1 MADVSRFIT
10 KADEALK
17 KRNYDYAIQMYVS
30 AMEADPGNVD
40 AHRNYRLALVRKYD
54 QDGYP
59 KGIGLGGLKTIA
71 VSKNPEKLLIE
82 TEKLVGKD
90 PKGIKYNLRSAEA
103 LMMLNKTEA
112 ALAVLEFT
120 AKTADIKSDK
130 QTPQL
135 FSLLA
140 KCYSETGKMQE
151 ANQMLSR
158 AVKLS
163 PNDKQL
169 QALQKEIAAKSYNK
183 QFGSATSSYELVKNR
198 DEADKLEKMR
208 KGVITEEDAD
218 SLLVE
223 EEQKLKENPLDRRAI
238 RNIGEI
244 LAKRKKYKE
253 AHDRLKAFC
262 EVDSSA
268 TEVGDKA
275 AEYMNLHYDNQIQ
288 ICLKRAQTEP
298 DKAAAYKA
306 HAEKVR
312 EEKKKFQLVEFGR
325 QVEAAPTDL
334 EKRYMFGKALY
345 DAGDH
350 QEAFKHFQKAVK
362 SPKFS
367 KKAGVMMGD
376 CLLRMGRLEMAEM
389 AFQGVHK
396 ELGEGDE
403 DLRKDLMYLEADL
416 MQAKGDTG
424 GALNRFRELYMEDM
438 EFRDVEKRIEQLKQ
452 ASGAA

>member
-1 MADVSRFIT
+1 MADVSRFLA

-40 AHRNYRLALVRKYD
+40 AHRNFRMALVRKYE
-54 QDGYP
+54 QEGYP
-59 KGIGLGGLKTIA
+59 KSFGLGSLKTIA
-71 VSKNPEKLLIE
+71 VSKNPEKLLVE
-82 TEKLVGKD
+82 TEKLVLKD
-90 PKGIKYNLRSAEA
+90 PKSIKYNLRSAEA
-103 LMMLNKTEA
+103 LMMLSKTEA
-112 ALAVLEFT
+112 ALAVLEFA
-120 AKTADIKSDK
+120 AKVGDIKSDK

-169 QALQKEIAAKSYNK
+169 QTLQKEIAAKAYNK
-183 QFGSATSSYELVKNR
+183 QVGTAKSSYELVQNR
-198 DEADKLEKMR
+198 EEADKLEKLR
-208 KGVITEEDAD
+208 KGVLSEEDAD
-218 SLLVE
+218 TLLAE

-238 RNIGEI
+238 RSVGEI
-244 LAKRKKYKE
+244 LAKRKKYKD
-253 AHDRLKAFC
+253 AHDRLKAFL
-262 EVDSSA
+262 EVDPEA

-275 AEYMNLHYDNQIQ
+275 AEYMNLHFDNQIQ
-288 ICLKRAQTEP
+288 ICMKRAQLEP
-298 DKAAAYKA
+298 EKAAAYKA
-306 HAEKVR
+306 HADKMR
-312 EEKKKFQLVEFGR
+312 DEKKKYQLVEFGR

-334 EKRYMFGKALY
+334 DKRFAYGRAQY
-345 DAGDH
+345 DATNYE
-350 QEAFKHFQKAVK
+350 EAFKQFQKAVK

-367 KKAGVMMGD
+367 KKAGVLMGD

-389 AFQGVHK
+389 AFQQVHDQI
-396 ELGEGDE
+396 GEGDE

-416 MQAKGDTG
+416 MQAKGDIE

-438 EFRDVEKRIEQLKQ
+438 EFRDVEKRIEKLKQ
-452 ASGAA
+452 AQGAA